1 MSDYEALNNP
11 LVLEK
16 VFDYLPPSEVRNSFL
31 VSRYWNHLLSVP
43 KFWSWARLRITRERF
58 DEMIESGILTRISM
72 LEVSCLPSAQLN
84 KLYIWLAEAEDCHVK
99 SLRVSGDLSSLP
111 AVTLSLAVARMEHLT
126 FDRAVASI
134 NQLDKIFS
142 LLSQWEKLNL
152 KSLTI
157 EWSDST
163 TPFLRSLAPDL
174 LTPAL
179 LRLEEVNLWGD
190 CLAPHQVRHL
200 LSFIADSEDLRLKR
214 LNLSGND
221 ISSIGPDLLAKSVV
235 RLHEVILIN
244 TRLTPL
250 QTDLLLANIV
260 HSLTSPLSGLYL
272 SDNNLSAAS
281 PSLLAAGVLC
291 LETVALDDTNLTT
304 LQITSIL
311 LQLCQSNNKKVR
323 HIDMDGVDSSLI
335 PEDIMTQVRDKFQLT
350 KGFRV
355 SQKDGKM

>member
-1 MSDYEALNNP
+1 MSDYQVILNNP

-31 VSRYWNHLLSVP
+31 VSRYWNHILSVP

-58 DEMIESGILTRISM
+58 DEMIESGILARISI
-72 LEVSCLPSAQLN
+72 LEVFCLPLAQLN
-84 KLYIWLAEAEDCHVK
+84 KLYIWLAESEDCHVK
-99 SLRVSGDLSSLP
+99 SLRVWGDLSSLP
-111 AVTLSLAVARMEHLT
+111 AVTLSLAVARMEHLI

-157 EWSDST
+157 EWSDSSSS
-163 TPFLRSLAPDL
+163 FLRGLGPDL
-174 LTPAL
+174 LSPAL

-200 LSFIADSEDLRLKR
+200 LNSIADSEDLRLKR
-214 LNLSGND
+214 LNLTGND
-221 ISSIGPDLLAKSVV
+221 ISSMVPDLLAKSVV

-260 HSLTSPLSGLYL
+260 HGLTSPLSGLYL

-281 PSLLAAGVLC
+281 VSLLAAGVQC

-311 LQLCQSNNKKVR
+311 RQLCQSKNKKVR

-335 PEDIMTQVRDKFQLT
+335 PEDIMTQVREKFQLT
-350 KGFRV
+350 KGFKVR
-355 SQKDGKM
+355 QKDG